1 MSSPGHDDHDG
12 HDHHRDHGHG
22 EGHGHS
28 HGLNALDAVNAGARY
43 KRPLTWAFVIT
54 VSFVAVEAGV
64 GIASGSLALLSDAG
78 HMLSDAGGLGMSLA
92 AITLATAG
100 TAAAHRTY
108 GWYRLEILAAL
119 ANTVLLFAVAG
130 YVVYQAVARLGE
142 DHEVAAA
149 PMIVVA
155 TLGLVINLIAFRL
168 LAAGAQES
176 LNLRGAYLEVV
187 ADAIGSV
194 GVLVGAAIIAFTSWY
209 WVDSLIAVGIGIFIL
224 PRAYKLGRDAL
235 RILVESAPAH
245 IDVDHL
251 ARDLEDLDQVVEA
264 HDLHVW
270 TITSGMDAVSVHLQ
284 VDPQADTHTVLDQ
297 ARELLRA
304 RHRISHATVQV
315 EPTDHTGC
323 NLVQW

>member
-12 HDHHRDHGHG
+12 HDHHHGHG

-43 KRPLTWAFVIT
+43 KRPLTWAFLIT

-130 YVVYQAVARLGE
+130 YVVYEALARLGE

-155 TLGLVINLIAFRL
+155 TLGLAINLIAFRL

-194 GVLVGAAIIAFTSWY
+194 GVLIGAAIIAFTSWY

-284 VDPQADTHTVLDQ
+284 VDPQADTHAVLDQ
-297 ARELLRA
+297 ARELLRD

>member
-1 MSSPGHDDHDG
+1 
-12 HDHHRDHGHG
+12 
-22 EGHGHS
+22 
-28 HGLNALDAVNAGARY
+28 
-43 KRPLTWAFVIT
+43 
-54 VSFVAVEAGV
+54 
-64 GIASGSLALLSDAG
+64 
-78 HMLSDAGGLGMSLA
+78 MLSDAGGLGMSLA

-130 YVVYQAVARLGE
+130 YVVYAAIERLDGQ
-142 DHEVAAA
+142 HEVAST

-155 TLGLVINLIAFRL
+155 VLGLVINLIAFRL
-168 LAAGAQES
+168 LASGAKES

-194 GVLVGAAIIAFTSWY
+194 GVLIGATIIALTSWY

-245 IDVDHL
+245 INVDHV
-251 ARDLEDLDQVVEA
+251 ARDLQALDAVVEA

-284 VDPQADTHTVLDQ
+284 VRPDADMHAVLDQ
-297 ARELLRA
+297 ARDVLRD
-304 RHRISHATVQV
+304 RHKVTHATVQV
-315 EPTDHTGC
+315 EPTDHTRC

>member
-1 MSSPGHDDHDG
+1 MGTEHHHNDNHPHGDG
-12 HDHHRDHGHG
+12 HGHG
-22 EGHGHS
+22 HGHG

-43 KRPLTWAFVIT
+43 RRPLAWAFAIT
-54 VSFVAVEAGV
+54 VAFVGVEFAV
-64 GIASGSLALLSDAG
+64 GILSGSLALLSDAG

-119 ANTVLLFAVAG
+119 ANTVLLFAVAA
-130 YVVYQAVARLGE
+130 YVVYEAINRLGG
-142 DHEVAAA
+142 DNEVAST

-155 TLGLVINLIAFRL
+155 ILGLIINLIAFKL

-176 LNLRGAYLEVV
+176 LNLRGAYLEVI
-187 ADAIGSV
+187 ADAVGSV
-194 GVLVGAAIIAFTSWY
+194 GVLVGAAIMAATSWY
-209 WVDSLIAVGIGIFIL
+209 WIDSLIAIGIGIFIL

-245 IDVDHL
+245 VDVDRL
-251 ARDLEDLDQVVEA
+251 AADLHTIPDVVEA

-284 VDPQADTHTVLDQ
+284 VHPHADTHAVLDR
-297 ARELLRA
+297 ARELLRD
-304 RHRISHATVQV
+304 RHKINHATVQV
-315 EPTDHTGC
+315 EPTDHAGC

>member
-1 MSSPGHDDHDG
+1 MTAGHTHT
-12 HDHHRDHGHG
+12 HGGTARAGSRHKG
-22 EGHGHS
+22 RLLAAL
-28 HGLNALDAVNAGARY
+28 GLLGTFMV
-43 KRPLTWAFVIT
+43 
-54 VSFVAVEAGV
+54 VEAV
-64 GIASGSLALLSDAG
+64 AAVLTRSLALLSDAG

-92 AITLATAG
+92 AISLATAG

-119 ANTVLLFAVAG
+119 ANTVLLFAVAA
-130 YVVYQAVARLGE
+130 YVVYEAVQRLGG
-142 DHEVAAA
+142 DHEVAST

-155 TLGLVINLIAFRL
+155 VLGLVINLIAFRL

-176 LNLRGAYLEVV
+176 LNLRGAYLEVI
-187 ADAIGSV
+187 ADAVGSV
-194 GVLVGAAIIAFTSWY
+194 GVLIGAATIAFTSWY
-209 WVDSLIAVGIGIFIL
+209 WIDSLIAVGIGIFIL

-245 IDVDHL
+245 IDVDDV
-251 ARDLEDLDQVVEA
+251 ATDLQAIPEVEEA

-270 TITSGMDAVSVHLQ
+270 TITSGMDAASVHLQ
-284 VDPQADTHTVLDQ
+284 VRPDADMHAVLDQ
-297 ARELLRA
+297 AREVLRD

>member
-1 MSSPGHDDHDG
+1 MGF
-12 HDHHRDHGHG
+12 GHG
-22 EGHGHS
+22 DGNGHG

-43 KRPLTWAFVIT
+43 RRPLTWAFLIT
-54 VSFVAVEAGV
+54 IAFVGVEFVV
-64 GIASGSLALLSDAG
+64 GILSGSLALLSDAG

-92 AITLATAG
+92 AITLASAG
-100 TAAAHRTY
+100 TAAVHRTY

-130 YVVYQAVARLGE
+130 YVVWEAVARLDG
-142 DHEVAAA
+142 DHEVAAT

-155 TLGLVINLIAFRL
+155 VLGLVVNLIAFRL
-168 LAAGAQES
+168 LQAGAQES

-187 ADAIGSV
+187 ADAVGSV
-194 GVLVGAAIIAFTSWY
+194 GVLIGAAIIAATSWY
-209 WVDSLIAVGIGIFIL
+209 WVDSLIAIGIGIFIL

-235 RILVESAPAH
+235 RILVESAPSH
-245 IDVDHL
+245 IDVDDV
-251 ARDLEDLDQVVEA
+251 AKDLQGIDKVVEA

-284 VDPQADTHTVLDQ
+284 VQPGADMHAVLDQ
-297 ARELLRA
+297 ARDVLRD
-304 RHRISHATVQV
+304 RHKISHATVQV
-315 EPTDHTGC
+315 EPTDHKGC

>member
-1 MSSPGHDDHDG
+1 M
-12 HDHHRDHGHG
+12 
-22 EGHGHS
+22 
-28 HGLNALDAVNAGARY
+28 NAGARY
-43 KRPLTWAFVIT
+43 RRPLTIAFLLTVAFVG
-54 VSFVAVEAGV
+54 VEFGV
-64 GIASGSLALLSDAG
+64 GILSGSLALLSDAG

-92 AITLATAG
+92 AISLATAG

-119 ANTVLLFAVAG
+119 ANAVLLFAVAA
-130 YVVYQAVARLGE
+130 YVVYEAIDRLTGE
-142 DHEVAAA
+142 HEVAST

-155 TLGLVINLIAFRL
+155 ILGLVINLIAFKL

-176 LNLRGAYLEVV
+176 LNLRGAYLEVI
-187 ADAIGSV
+187 ADAVGSV
-194 GVLVGAAIIAFTSWY
+194 GVLIGAAIIAATSWY
-209 WVDSLIAVGIGIFIL
+209 WVDSVIAVGIGLFIL
-224 PRAYKLGRDAL
+224 PRAYRLGKDAL

-245 IDVDHL
+245 IDVDAL
-251 ARDLEDLDQVVEA
+251 ATDLETLPDVVDA

-284 VDPQADTHTVLDQ
+284 VNPGADTHAVLDQ
-297 ARELLRA
+297 ARDMLRE
-304 RHRISHATVQV
+304 RHKVTHATVQV

>member
-1 MSSPGHDDHDG
+1 
-12 HDHHRDHGHG
+12 
-22 EGHGHS
+22 
-28 HGLNALDAVNAGARY
+28 
-43 KRPLTWAFVIT
+43 
-54 VSFVAVEAGV
+54 
-64 GIASGSLALLSDAG
+64 
-78 HMLSDAGGLGMSLA
+78 
-92 AITLATAG
+92 
-100 TAAAHRTY
+100 
-108 GWYRLEILAAL
+108 
-119 ANTVLLFAVAG
+119 
-130 YVVYQAVARLGE
+130 
-142 DHEVAAA
+142 
-149 PMIVVA
+149 MIVVA
-155 TLGLVINLIAFRL
+155 VLGLVINLIAFRL

-194 GVLVGAAIIAFTSWY
+194 GVLIGAAIIAFTSWY

-284 VDPQADTHTVLDQ
+284 VHPEADTHAVLDQ
-297 ARELLRA
+297 AREVLRD
-304 RHRISHATVQV
+304 RHKISHATVQV

>member
-1 MSSPGHDDHDG
+1 MGSARHDDHS
-12 HDHHRDHGHG
+12 HDDHNHDHGHG
-22 EGHGHS
+22 HGHG

-43 KRPLTWAFVIT
+43 RRPLAWAFLLT
-54 VSFVAVEAGV
+54 VSFVAVEFAV
-64 GIASGSLALLSDAG
+64 GILSGSLALLSDAG

-92 AITLATAG
+92 AISLATTG
-100 TAAAHRTY
+100 SAAAHRTY

-119 ANTVLLFAVAG
+119 ANTLLLFAVAA
-130 YVVYQAVARLGE
+130 YVVYEAIERLGRE
-142 DHEVAAA
+142 HEVAAT

-155 TLGLVINLIAFRL
+155 ILGLVINLIAFRL

-187 ADAIGSV
+187 ADAVGSV
-194 GVLVGAAIIAFTSWY
+194 GVLVGAAIIALTSWY
-209 WVDSLIAVGIGIFIL
+209 WVDSLIAVGIGVFIL

-235 RILVESAPAH
+235 RILVESAPDH
-245 IDVDHL
+245 IDVDRV
-251 ARDLEDLDQVVEA
+251 ATDLVSIPEVEEA

-284 VDPQADTHTVLDQ
+284 VRPDADMHAVLDH
-297 ARELLRA
+297 ARAVLRD
-304 RHRISHATVQV
+304 RHHISHATVQV

>member
-1 MSSPGHDDHDG
+1 M
-12 HDHHRDHGHG
+12 
-22 EGHGHS
+22 
-28 HGLNALDAVNAGARY
+28 V
-43 KRPLTWAFVIT
+43 
-54 VSFVAVEAGV
+54 VEAGV

-130 YVVYQAVARLGE
+130 YVVYEALARLGE

-149 PMIVVA
+149 PMVAVA

-194 GVLVGAAIIAFTSWY
+194 GVLIGAAIIAFTSWY

-251 ARDLEDLDQVVEA
+251 ARDLRGPRPGRRGPRPPRVDHHLRHGCRQRPPPGRPASRHPRRPRPGPRAPPRPAPDQ
-264 HDLHVW
+264 
-270 TITSGMDAVSVHLQ
+270 
-284 VDPQADTHTVLDQ
+284 P
-297 ARELLRA
+297 
-304 RHRISHATVQV
+304 RHRPGRTHRSHGLQPRPVVTV
-315 EPTDHTGC
+315 DG
-323 NLVQW
+323 

>member
-1 MSSPGHDDHDG
+1 MG
-12 HDHHRDHGHG
+12 HDHGA
-22 EGHGHS
+22 S
-28 HGLNALDAVNAGARY
+28 SAGAHRG
-43 KRPLTWAFVIT
+43 RLVLVFLLTTAVLIAEVIGGLVT
-54 VSFVAVEAGV
+54 
-64 GIASGSLALLSDAG
+64 GSLALLADAG
-78 HMLSDAGGLGMSLA
+78 HMLTDAAGIGLALLA
-92 AITLATAG
+92 IWFGARPATPE
-100 TAAAHRTY
+100 RTFGY
-108 GWYRLEILAAL
+108 YRVEILAAVVN
-119 ANTVLLFAVAG
+119 AVLLFGVAG
-130 YVVYQAVARLGE
+130 FVLVEAWRRLREPPEIASGLMLMVA
-142 DHEVAAA
+142 
-149 PMIVVA
+149 
-155 TLGLVINLIAFRL
+155 LVG
-168 LAAGAQES
+168 LAANAVSMLLLRRGQAES

-245 IDVDHL
+245 IDVDDVAH
-251 ARDLEDLDQVVEA
+251 DLETIDEVVEA

-284 VDPQADTHTVLDQ
+284 VRPGTDMHAVLDQ
-297 ARELLRA
+297 AREVLRD
-304 RHRISHATVQV
+304 RHKISHATVQV